1 MSIHRPAFRPTLVLP
16 SAKNDGILSERL
28 SLMKQNEN
36 DVEELLFW
44 AFPSLSEAMNDS
56 NATIGP
62 STIGSGNG
70 LFVTRPIK
78 KHDAVMVI
86 PSEKIICVENAWED
100 DTLGEEF
107 MYLTDVGG
115 PGAKLATLAGFL
127 AKEAS
132 GGVENSFQQQSDLSQ
147 TSAWQPYLDCLP
159 WKDDH
164 VLWWSEEETERLLK
178 GSNIYKEVVSMRL
191 QVEIAIENIQNI
203 FWNYC
208 CNNDE
213 SLQEQEDSLRALNDD
228 DKAMQ
233 KIATAVRSSFCMLL
247 SRAFE
252 DEDFDCMK
260 LIPVLDM
267 IQHNSESVN
276 VRHETDPS
284 TGDVLVTAKR
294 DLQMGEELFNC
305 YSTTLTSA
313 QYLTVFGFVPNDKG
327 LTARKLLENKDPVF
341 FSSDEQ

>member
-1 MSIHRPAFRPTLVLP
+1 MVLP
-16 SAKNDGILSERL
+16 SAKNDGILSARL

-36 DVEELLFW
+36 DAEELLSW
-44 AFPSLSEAMNDS
+44 AFPSLSEATNDS
-56 NATIGP
+56 NVTIGP

-70 LFVTRPIK
+70 LFVTRSVK
-78 KHDAVMVI
+78 KYDAVMGI

-132 GGVENSFQQQSDLSQ
+132 GGVENSFQQQEDLSQ

-178 GSNIYKEVVSMRL
+178 GSNIYKEVVSTRL
-191 QVEIAIENIQNI
+191 QVDIAIENIQNI
-203 FWNYC
+203 FCNYC
-208 CNNDE
+208 HNNDE
-213 SLQEQEDSLRALNDD
+213 SLQEQEDSLQALNDD

-260 LIPVLDM
+260 LVPVLDM
-267 IQHNSESVN
+267 IQHSSESVN

-284 TGDVLVTAKR
+284 TGNLLVTAKR
-294 DLQMGEELFNC
+294 DLQMGEELFTC

-327 LTARKLLENKDPVF
+327 STARKLLENKDPIF
-341 FSSDEQ
+341 FPSDEQ